1 MNLHDNKAK
10 RRSIHIII
18 DAVDYIEFSGI
29 YSIQWRSLNSVTF
42 VQFSRMCSLIEFQIA
57 NHSYVKHDFES
68 LELNLSEM
76 KIFTNLILI
85 KFNEMSVS
93 LNRVVY

>member
-18 DAVDYIEFSGI
+18 DAVDYIEFSGVH
-29 YSIQWRSLNSVTF
+29 SIQSNVF
-42 VQFSRMCSLIEFQIA
+42 IQFSPMCSLIEFQIA